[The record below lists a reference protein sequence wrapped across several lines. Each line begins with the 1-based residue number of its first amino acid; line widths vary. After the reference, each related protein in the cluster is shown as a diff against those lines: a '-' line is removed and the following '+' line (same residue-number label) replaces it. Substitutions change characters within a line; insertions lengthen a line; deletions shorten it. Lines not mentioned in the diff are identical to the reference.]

1 MSCLM
6 EMMMKGYMA
15 GKGLLEI
22 SSVWRGELMGIVPWQ
37 MASPLKRGWRACI
50 LRSQTGMEA
59 ITLLRLVDI
68 IIV

>member
-22 SSVWRGELMGIVPWQ
+22 SSVWRGELMGIVPLQ

-50 LRSQTGMEA
+50 LRLQTGMEA
-59 ITLLRLVDI
+59 ISSPRLVDI
-68 IIV
+68 ILV